1 MALYQVLESYGLRSM
16 GRTPS
21 TPRPCRGARRMCWS
35 ASGCKSCT
43 PSACSTTPFCHRNK
57 SACCAPTCGSGRIWW
72 RRPGP
77 AFSRCKRAD
86 GDERTVGQCPQRPQW
101 DDGDEDCAGDPGW
114 AARPATLGRSG
125 RPSRQSHPERDR
137 SKPGRALA
145 GRSVVR
151 AAASARSVFHLP
163 GKHHGLRPTRR
174 GAPEKLEAKADVA
187 APEAPRLP
195 RRKHI
200 PQTHLREE
208 LYRVTGVDVTRIDGI
223 QVQTAQVVI
232 SEVGLDM
239 TRWPGSRQGCEC
251 SE

>member
-1 MALYQVLESYGLRSM
+1 
-16 GRTPS
+16 
-21 TPRPCRGARRMCWS
+21 
-35 ASGCKSCT
+35 
-43 PSACSTTPFCHRNK
+43 
-57 SACCAPTCGSGRIWW
+57 
-72 RRPGP
+72 
-77 AFSRCKRAD
+77 
-86 GDERTVGQCPQRPQW
+86 
-101 DDGDEDCAGDPGW
+101 
-114 AARPATLGRSG
+114 
-125 RPSRQSHPERDR
+125 
-137 SKPGRALA
+137 
-145 GRSVVR
+145 
-151 AAASARSVFHLP
+151 
-163 GKHHGLRPTRR
+163 
-174 GAPEKLEAKADVA
+174 VA